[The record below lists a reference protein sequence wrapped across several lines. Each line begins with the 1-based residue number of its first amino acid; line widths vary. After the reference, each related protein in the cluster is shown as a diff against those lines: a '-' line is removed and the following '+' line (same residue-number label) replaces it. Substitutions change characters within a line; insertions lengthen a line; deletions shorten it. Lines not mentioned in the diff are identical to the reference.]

1 MKERRDISALHQR
14 SPRGVLISLVRA
26 NGSSY
31 RRPGAHLYLAPTGE
45 TAGTISGGCLEAD
58 LLKKAR
64 WKITNGPA
72 IESYN
77 TAFDDTAEIPYG
89 LGCGGEVD
97 LLLEDTTTP
106 EATAFLE
113 AMAASLQGE
122 QRLIATILPP
132 LLPSSL
138 QPAFARI
145 VLDIHGD
152 VLFATDSLPTE
163 E

>member
-1 MKERRDISALHQR
+1 MKERRDIFALHQR
-14 SPRGVLISLVRA
+14 SPRGVLVSLVRA

-31 RRPGAHLYLAPTGE
+31 RRPGPHLYLAPTGE
-45 TAGTISGGCLEAD
+45 TAGTIPGGCLEAD

-64 WKITNGPA
+64 WKVSNGPA

-106 EATAFLE
+106 EASALLD
-113 AMAASLQGE
+113 A
-122 QRLIATILPP
+122 IAVSI
-132 LLPSSL
+132 
-138 QPAFARI
+138 
-145 VLDIHGD
+145 
-152 VLFATDSLPTE
+152 
-163 E
+163 